1 MAIFLCLLV
10 GYLLGGINGAI
21 VISFLTQHEDVR
33 TKGSGNAGM
42 TNFMR
47 NYGWSTT
54 VLVIA
59 VDLGKAF
66 LSVWLASVIWPEG
79 GELARMLG
87 GVAAQVGHV
96 FPVFFGFRGGK
107 GILTAAG
114 VAIAMSWKVFGV
126 LLVVFLLFFVFTKY
140 VSLGSVMAAIAYPVA
155 FAIFF
160 SEDYRIFAL
169 SCVMAALA
177 IFMHRGNI
185 KRLLHGQER
194 KTYIRS
200 SKNKEDHP

>member
-140 VSLGSVMAAIAYPVA
+140 VSLGSVLISTSASHSPEIAITMAVSNIATGKENADTAKAINTPLSIPLLYVPK
-155 FAIFF
+155 
-160 SEDYRIFAL
+160 AL
-169 SCVMAALA
+169 
-177 IFMHRGNI
+177 
-185 KRLLHGQER
+185 
-194 KTYIRS
+194 T
-200 SKNKEDHP
+200 

>member
-1 MAIFLCLLV
+1 MAIFLCLMV
-10 GYLLGGINGAI
+10 GYLLGSLNGAI
-21 VISFLTQHEDVR
+21 LISRLFRHEDVR

-54 VLVIA
+54 VLVIV

-66 LSVWLASVIWPEG
+66 LSIWLAALIWPQG

-96 FPVFFGFRGGK
+96 FPAFFGFRGGK

-114 VAIAMSWKVFGV
+114 VVLAMDWRAF
-126 LLVVFLLFFVFTKY
+126 LLVLAVFLLFFVFTKY

-155 FAIFF
+155 FWIFF
-160 SEDYRIFAL
+160 PKEYRIFAL

-194 KTYIRS
+194 KTYLHA